1 MASKRDDRRREC
13 VRIGAARRAATR
25 LLARM
30 TFLGSGRAPSPS
42 AAGAW
47 YGTRLVPRAFSP
59 AILRLA
65 AVTSRPPEEVDAA
78 VYRARSQAWVAR
90 RAFVGEAE
98 ALEQVGLMLSV
109 AEVVVEDAVRRF
121 LAAGA
126 VIPEV
131 PPPRWGLRRRC
142 GDRR

>member
-1 MASKRDDRRREC
+1 
-13 VRIGAARRAATR
+13 
-25 LLARM
+25 
-30 TFLGSGRAPSPS
+30 
-42 AAGAW
+42 
-47 YGTRLVPRAFSP
+47 VPRAFSS
-59 AILRLA
+59 AILKLA
-65 AVTSRPPEEVDAA
+65 AATSRPPEEVDAA

-131 PPPRWGLRRRC
+131 PPLRWGLRRRR
-142 GDRR
+142 GERR